1 MDMTMTQGDE
11 GSVKISGLLRL
22 WIATEVVFGL
32 MSVLT
37 ISLYPEQTTEQF
49 AWPIKAFV
57 TAALLGGFYLASASI
72 FVLALFAR
80 RWENI
85 RVFVPASIVFSSTE
99 LLATFLH
106 WDKFS
111 VGTLPFTVW
120 FISYILPP
128 PLFLAFYLQH
138 QRRAPPLPRPGD
150 EPLPAT
156 LRALMQVLGAVL
168 VGFAL
173 VIFVVPTLWVAVA
186 PVPFTPLTTRAFA
199 GWVLALGLMQW
210 LALRENDRTRVRL
223 ISPFFALAL
232 PAIALEMARYPEQI
246 DFGNPALYL
255 GFAVL
260 ALVCGVGITLI
271 RGSWRA
277 VLR

>member
-1 MDMTMTQGDE
+1 MAQSDT
-11 GSVKISGLLRL
+11 GSVKVSGLLRL
-22 WIATEVVFGL
+22 WIAAEVVFGL
-32 MSVLT
+32 MSLLT
-37 ISLYPEQTTEQF
+37 ISLYPEQTAEQF

-57 TAALLGGFYLASASI
+57 TAALLGGFYIAAASF

-85 RVFVPASIVFSSTE
+85 RVFVPASIIFSSTE
-99 LLATFLH
+99 LLATFIH

-120 FISYILPP
+120 FISYVLPP

-138 QRRAPPLPRPGD
+138 QRRSPPVPRPGD
-150 EPLPAT
+150 EVLPGN
-156 LRALMQVLGAVL
+156 LLSLMRVLGAVL
-168 VGFAL
+168 AGFAL
-173 VIFVVPTLWVAVA
+173 LIFVVPTLWIAVA

-199 GWVLALGLMQW
+199 GWVLATGLMQL
-210 LALRENDRTRVRL
+210 LAVRENDRTRVRL
-223 ISPFFALAL
+223 ISPFFVLAP

-246 DFGNPALYL
+246 NFANPVLYL
-255 GFAVL
+255 GAAVL
-260 ALVCGVGITLI
+260 ALVCVVGVTLF